1 MQYCRPTLPTDLPT
15 EYRMSMMTTASFLSA
30 ALLLLVPGI
39 LTEKAYGPNPIKLTI
54 VNSISN
60 APNET
65 YSADVVFRGILL
77 GAMRRLQ
84 QTNADFKFT
93 YTEDPNYGPFLESV
107 NGVAGDNAEHTYWEL
122 LVQTG
127 TNGPVIRPDVLAV
140 TSQNQ
145 MTASS

>member
-1 MQYCRPTLPTDLPT
+1 M
-15 EYRMSMMTTASFLSA
+15 MSMIMASFLSA

-39 LTEKAYGPNPIKLTI
+39 LTEKGYGKKNIELTI

-65 YSADVVFRGILL
+65 YSADIVFRGILL

-93 YTEDPNYGPFLESV
+93 YTEDLNYGPFLESV

-122 LVQTG
+122 LVQIG
-127 TNGPVIRPDVLAV
+127 KNGSVIRPDVGIGCYIPEPNDCIILNF
-140 TSQNQ
+140 TKW
-145 MTASS
+145 

>member
-1 MQYCRPTLPTDLPT
+1 
-15 EYRMSMMTTASFLSA
+15 MMGLIMAFFLSA

-39 LTEKAYGPNPIKLTI
+39 LTEKEHGSNPINLTI

-84 QTNADFKFT
+84 QTNSDFKFT

-127 TNGPVIRPDVLAV
+127 KSGSVIRPDVGIGCYIPEPNDRIILNF
-140 TSQNQ
+140 TKW
-145 MTASS
+145 

>member
-1 MQYCRPTLPTDLPT
+1 M
-15 EYRMSMMTTASFLSA
+15 MSMIMASFLSA
-30 ALLLLVPGI
+30 ALLLLVSGI
-39 LTEKAYGPNPIKLTI
+39 LTEKEYGSKPINLTI
-54 VNSISN
+54 VNSIAN

-65 YSADVVFRGILL
+65 YSADIVFRGILL

-93 YTEDPNYGPFLESV
+93 YRDDLNYGPFLESV

-127 TNGPVIRPDVLAV
+127 KNGSVIRPDVGIGCYIPE
-140 TSQNQ
+140 QNDHIILNF
-145 MTASS
+145 TKW

>member
-1 MQYCRPTLPTDLPT
+1 MRLK
-15 EYRMSMMTTASFLSA
+15 ELSVERRDRIVSSLIK

-39 LTEKAYGPNPIKLTI
+39 LTEKDHGSKPINLTV
-54 VNSISN
+54 VNNISD

-65 YSADVVFRGILL
+65 YSTDIVYRGILL

-93 YTEDPNYGPFLESV
+93 YTEDLNYGPFLESV

-127 TNGPVIRPDVLAV
+127 KNGSVIRPDVGIGCYIPELNDHIILNF
-140 TSQNQ
+140 TKW
-145 MTASS
+145 